1 MIYSIRRLALTR
13 VHMVTIQFDVKL
25 VLVRL
30 GESRSHELSN
40 LLNSTFIKMMKIVL
54 VLNNR
59 LLK

>member
-1 MIYSIRRLALTR
+1 
-13 VHMVTIQFDVKL
+13 MVTIQFDVKL

-30 GESRSHELSN
+30 GSRSHELSN

-59 LLK
+59 LPK

>member
-1 MIYSIRRLALTR
+1 MIYSIRTLALTQ
-13 VHMVTIQFDVKL
+13 VLMVTIQFDVKL

-30 GESRSHELSN
+30 GSRSHELFN

>member
-1 MIYSIRRLALTR
+1 MTQ